1 MKKLLF
7 PTDSL
12 TENVRHYLKLSIASF
27 KFNYLLLALVI
38 ASGVG
43 LLNANTFSEIL
54 CKPSIIQYL
63 NTVNSIYNPKEVK
76 NSHGQYASNCDCPIN
91 SYVIGTDPNSI
102 TNISATNIPSD
113 VSLASICINGKLNID
128 RDNGFYNSTIRLAE
142 GASIHILNG
151 NSLISANCQYYACA
165 ETMYQGIVVENGAF
179 LNFESNTVEDANY
192 GVLIEQGGTVYQL
205 SDNTFLRN
213 NIGIGVNFG
222 AIIANDIYSNTFDGT
237 GGLLAAFSGQ
247 SPQVDDY
254 PLAGIDVHHSTI
266 TIGVNGSNTFQT
278 LRNGIISNESSLTV
292 KNNSFINMVN
302 GSNQV
307 SFEIND
313 GNGIVAN
320 ASNLIDVYDN
330 YFQYCYHG
338 IFTTTTSL
346 TKVEANTMEDVYTGI
361 FDRSGRITTR
371 IFSNTIS
378 YYNYGIRVINAE
390 KNTNPAIYYNE
401 LSCLGSISSTVPSI
415 GIQLVRAFGT
425 SESFHPE
432 INYSIINLTGFNVG
446 IETNTVYNVGLYNN
460 EITGSSFR
468 TGIHLISSVQCHLFE
483 NEITGITGEGLTG
496 IYVDFSERTRYCCN
510 IITNCNRGF
519 YFSGA
524 SPGSTWK
531 NNTIISCF
539 RGLLIAKNAYFGPQM
554 LSVPTGNSWTTWSQG
569 NQRGINALNGN
580 PANSNQIKRS
590 QIRALGCTLP
600 QWPLYISPTQSCNDN
615 ANNWFVK
622 TENSNASC
630 FSDGPCEVNFAII
643 PIIDNWSV
651 DVAIG
656 AFLVEDFGE
665 MHHWEASCIL
675 YSDLKN
681 DPSLLGDDSNV
692 DSFFYANNSGVL
704 NDFFIIDSLL
714 TTCSYL
720 PSGTFD
726 GLKDQVILIDSMSN
740 LLELYADSLIHANNS
755 TDSTIYHN
763 TIVDLVRDAQDINDT
778 LSIDWLNWIMNRDS
792 IVDYIDSLNNLIAT
806 SDDIEEHVKA
816 VNHLIFNTIAKG
828 IYVLDSTQEAHDSI
842 IALLC
847 PLEAG
852 ISVFK
857 ARILYDLVEPHD
869 YNDSLLCLS
878 ASPIITKSNEFKNRI
893 DYIIAPNPANDVL
906 RVELIN
912 CSDSKNR
919 QIDLLDLNGKII
931 YTDMWSESGSCIKEL
946 KTSSIKS
953 GIYFLKINSNLDKEN
968 LIRKIIIKH

>member
-1 MKKLLF
+1 M
-7 PTDSL
+7 
-12 TENVRHYLKLSIASF
+12 
-27 KFNYLLLALVI
+27 
-38 ASGVG
+38 
-43 LLNANTFSEIL
+43 
-54 CKPSIIQYL
+54 
-63 NTVNSIYNPKEVK
+63 
-76 NSHGQYASNCDCPIN
+76 
-91 SYVIGTDPNSI
+91 
-102 TNISATNIPSD
+102 
-113 VSLASICINGKLNID
+113 
-128 RDNGFYNSTIRLAE
+128 
-142 GASIHILNG
+142 
-151 NSLISANCQYYACA
+151 A
-165 ETMYQGIVVENGAF
+165 ETMYQGIVVEANAF
-179 LNFESNTVEDANY
+179 LNFELNTVEDANY
-192 GVLIEQGGTVYQL
+192 GVLIEDGGTVYQMN
-205 SDNTFLRN
+205 DNSFLRN
-213 NIGIGVNFG
+213 NIGIGISSR
-222 AIIANDIYSNTFDGT
+222 AIIANDIYSNIFDGT
-237 GGLLAAFSGQ
+237 GGLIPEFSGQ
-247 SPQVDDY
+247 SPETDDY
-254 PLAGIDVHHSTI
+254 PLAGIDVHDNVI
-266 TIGVNGSNTFQT
+266 TVGVNGSNTFQT
-278 LRNGIISNESSLTV
+278 LKNGIISSESSITV
-292 KNNSFINMVN
+292 ENNSFMNMVN
-302 GSNQV
+302 GSNQF
-307 SFEIND
+307 SFQLTD

-320 ASNLIDVYDN
+320 ASNLIDVSEN
-330 YFQYCYHG
+330 YFQYCYNG
-338 IFTTTTSL
+338 ISTTNSTLS
-346 TKVEANTMEDVYTGI
+346 KVEDNTMEEVKTGI

-378 YYNYGIRVINAE
+378 YYYYGIRVLNAE
-390 KNTNPAIYYNE
+390 RNTNPAIYYNE
-401 LSCLGSISSTVPSI
+401 LTALGSISSTIPSI
-415 GIQLVRAFGT
+415 GIQLANAFGT
-425 SESFHPE
+425 AITHHPE
-432 INYSIINLTGFNVG
+432 INYNIVSLNGFNIG
-446 IETNTVYNVGLYNN
+446 IETNNVYGVGFYNN
-460 EITGSSFR
+460 EITGSNFKN
-468 TGIHLISSVQCHLFE
+468 GIHLSASRSCHLFE
-483 NEITGITGEGLTG
+483 NVITGTTNEGFTG
-496 IYVDFSERTRYCCN
+496 IHVDFSQDTRYCCN
-510 IITNCNRGF
+510 TITNCNRGF
-519 YFSGA
+519 YFYGA
-524 SPGSTWK
+524 SPRSIWR
-531 NNTIISCF
+531 NNVITTCLSGLVISS
-539 RGLLIAKNAYFGPQM
+539 NAYFGTQM
-554 LSVPTGNSWTTWSQG
+554 LTVPAGNSWTTWSQG
-569 NQRGINALNGN
+569 NQRGINASNGN

-643 PIIDNWSV
+643 PIIDTWSV

-665 MHHWEASCIL
+665 MHHWEASRIL

-681 DPSLLGDDSNV
+681 DQSLLGDDSNV

-714 TTCSYL
+714 TTCSYI

-792 IVDYIDSLNNLIAT
+792 IVDYIYSLNNLITT

-852 ISVFK
+852 TSVYK

-878 ASPIITKSNEFKNRI
+878 AIPIITKSNEFKNRI
-893 DYIIAPNPANDVL
+893 DYIIAPNPENDVL
-906 RVELIN
+906 RVELII
-912 CSDSKNR
+912 CSDLKNR

-946 KTSSIKS
+946 KSSSIKS
-953 GIYFLKINSNLDKEN
+953 GIYFLKINSNSDNEN